1 MNMNFFFAWVID
13 SRILA
18 PPIILHNFKIRVVL
32 VENHVQPVIFLTAP
46 LSSYGSLKN
55 RDWYMSSSPV

>member
-13 SRILA
+13 RRILA

-46 LSSYGSLKN
+46 LSSYGSLKK
-55 RDWYMSSSPV
+55 